1 MKTLTALCSFVLLCG
16 SPLFLCADEPLPGG
30 HFTLTDLT
38 ITPIDRTRTPDG
50 KIHDKKSDTL
60 THWIRFDVKTEF
72 DRKPGAGFKITNA
85 IDTSKNSVTVDK
97 DIKLGGKDIKAGT
110 NLMTFKK
117 FNKSFSNI
125 SMPTPNPLAIGSI
138 TIRKP
143 FEFPPD
149 DYTFTFKYETK
160 TGEKFAEEVKVRI
173 DLKK

>member
-1 MKTLTALCSFVLLCG
+1 MKTFTALCSLVLLCC
-16 SPLFLCADEPLPGG
+16 SPLFVQADEPLPGG

-38 ITPIDRTRTPDG
+38 ITPIDRIRTPEG
-50 KIHDKKSDTL
+50 KTNDVKLDTL
-60 THWIRFDVKTEF
+60 THWIRFDVKTAF

-97 DIKLGGKDIKAGT
+97 DIKLGDKNIKAGT
-110 NLMTFKK
+110 NLVTFKK
-117 FNKSFSNI
+117 FNKSFFNI

-160 TGEKFAEEVKVRI
+160 TGETFAKEVKVRI